1 MASIR
6 GRTLK
11 WAILAILASA
21 VSCSSSPAS
30 FTPATRVNPTAVR
43 KRFEGQRAFAHVASQ
58 MALGP
63 RVTGTLAIRQLGDQI
78 LSLLQATG
86 WATKTQEFA
95 YRDTPVRNVWGTKGS
110 GPIVRIVGAHYDTR
124 RRADQDAEDTTA
136 GVPGA
141 NDGASGVAV
150 LLELARVLEPRVGEQ
165 VWLVFFDAEDN
176 GELDNW
182 DWIVGSRAFVSAME
196 IVPASVVVIDMVGD
210 KNQEIFFD
218 RNSDVAL
225 SQRLWSIASSLGYE
239 EQFRAQPKYAM
250 EDDHTPFR
258 ERGWSAIDII
268 DFDYPSW
275 HTRQDTLDKISA
287 ASLEHVG
294 RVLQTWLEMTVN

>member
-11 WAILAILASA
+11 WAILAIMVSGA
-21 VSCSSSPAS
+21 SCSSSPAS
-30 FTPATRVNPTAVR
+30 FTAPTRVNPTAVR
-43 KRFEGQRAFAHVASQ
+43 KRFEGQRAFAHVATQ

-86 WATKTQEFA
+86 WTTKTQEFA

-124 RRADQDAEDTTA
+124 RRADQDAEDKTA

-210 KNQEIFFD
+210 KNQEIFFSS
-218 RNSDVAL
+218 RAARMSAEK
-225 SQRLWSIASSLGYE
+225 SSTSAS
-239 EQFRAQPKYAM
+239 
-250 EDDHTPFR
+250 
-258 ERGWSAIDII
+258 
-268 DFDYPSW
+268 
-275 HTRQDTLDKISA
+275 
-287 ASLEHVG
+287 ASL
-294 RVLQTWLEMTVN
+294 TCKTSTT